1 MEIGKSN
8 SLKAART
15 TENGCYLMDE
25 EGNEV
30 LLPNAYVPDSLKLG
44 DQLEVFLYK
53 DNEQRPVATT
63 LKPKIQVDEFAYLEV
78 KDVNKAGAF
87 IDMGVVKQLLVPYSE
102 QPIKMEEGEK
112 YVVFCLVDEETDRL
126 IGSAQLED
134 FIFTED
140 LDVVEG
146 DEVELLVYK
155 RSDLGMSVIVN
166 QMYQGLIFHSEV
178 HQPITIGDKLK
189 GYVKNVRADGKLDIV
204 LRPQGYRN
212 EIDSVTQS
220 VLDILNKEGG
230 FFKYHDKS
238 DPEEIKSVFRMSK
251 KAFKR
256 ALGNLY
262 KNRIVELSKDGTKLL
277 KK

>member
-44 DQLEVFLYK
+44 DRLEVFVYK

>member
-25 EGNEV
+25 KGNEV

-44 DQLEVFLYK
+44 DQLEVFVYK

-178 HQPITIGDKLK
+178 HQPIAIGDKLK
-189 GYVKNVRADGKLDIV
+189 GYVKNARADGKLDIV

-238 DPEEIKSVFRMSK
+238 DPEEIKSVFKMSK